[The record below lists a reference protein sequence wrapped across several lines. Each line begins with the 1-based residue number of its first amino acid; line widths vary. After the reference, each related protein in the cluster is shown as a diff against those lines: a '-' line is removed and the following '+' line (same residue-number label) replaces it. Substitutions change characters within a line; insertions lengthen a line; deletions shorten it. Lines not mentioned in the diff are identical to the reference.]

1 MSHAACCTVRFAA
14 VQEEQKGRV
23 TNELATVL
31 SQISV
36 ACKQIASLVCRAG
49 IADMTGVAGLQNISG
64 EDQKKLD
71 VISNEVFSN
80 CLRSSGRTVRPCGS
94 SSSVHPGRGS
104 GLTALCLWGDLPA
117 ACSSVTMGSRPAT
130 SPKAAHVRPSFGQ
143 VSVLTRWASLAQ
155 ATGPH
160 AVGIQRLVTAPT
172 ASSLQVPAWGA
183 VSKCAA
189 DSFLQWPVDSSF

>member
-1 MSHAACCTVRFAA
+1 MSQGACCTVHFAA

-23 TNELATVL
+23 SNELATVL

-80 CLRSSGRTVRPCGS
+80 CLRSSGRTVRPRGS
-94 SSSVHPGRGS
+94 SSSVHP
-104 GLTALCLWGDLPA
+104 
-117 ACSSVTMGSRPAT
+117 VI
-130 SPKAAHVRPSFGQ
+130 GQ
-143 VSVLTRWASLAQ
+143 ASLHCACG
-155 ATGPH
+155 ATYLFFG
-160 AVGIQRLVTAPT
+160 
-172 ASSLQVPAWGA
+172 
-183 VSKCAA
+183 
-189 DSFLQWPVDSSF
+189 

>member
-1 MSHAACCTVRFAA
+1 MRDWYSTVLCSKMVNLLRCAAAARLAALQEASLPVQIPPASRAAVSQGACCTVHFAA

-23 TNELATVL
+23 SNELATVL

-80 CLRSSGRTVRPCGS
+80 CLRSSGRTVRPRGS
-94 SSSVHPGRGS
+94 SSSVHP
-104 GLTALCLWGDLPA
+104 
-117 ACSSVTMGSRPAT
+117 VI
-130 SPKAAHVRPSFGQ
+130 GQ
-143 VSVLTRWASLAQ
+143 ASLHCACG
-155 ATGPH
+155 ATYLFFG
-160 AVGIQRLVTAPT
+160 
-172 ASSLQVPAWGA
+172 
-183 VSKCAA
+183 
-189 DSFLQWPVDSSF
+189 